1 MANFHTFIKMPTLYA
16 RSTTVQLSVADLKT
30 TTTTDY
36 KPSLGSNMG
45 EVTNNAAEFARGSRS
60 GTLTETPL
68 YIDDSGSHMRFL
80 GRHQNMPFFIVQAG
94 KHFFDR
100 KIDKVRKQNPH
111 RDPSVKA
118 SQASPAHAL
127 RNLLSVVEATADIA
141 DKCHQE
147 NVVEG

>member
-1 MANFHTFIKMPTLYA
+1 MPTLYA

-30 TTTTDY
+30 TTTTNY

-45 EVTNNAAEFARGSRS
+45 EVTNNTAEFARGSRN

-68 YIDDSGSHMRFL
+68 YTDDSGTHMRFL

-100 KIDKVRKQNPH
+100 KIDKVRKQKPY

-118 SQASPAHAL
+118 IQASPAHA
-127 RNLLSVVEATADIA
+127 RRTLLSVVEDTADIA
-141 DKCHQE
+141 DKGHHE

>member
-1 MANFHTFIKMPTLYA
+1 MPTLYA

-30 TTTTDY
+30 TTTTNY

-45 EVTNNAAEFARGSRS
+45 EVTNNTAEFARGSRN

-68 YIDDSGSHMRFL
+68 YTDDSGTHMRFL
-80 GRHQNMPFFIVQAG
+80 GRHKNMPFFIVQAG

-100 KIDKVRKQNPH
+100 KIDKVRKLKPH

-118 SQASPAHAL
+118 IQASPVHAL
-127 RNLLSVVEATADIA
+127 RTIPSVVEDTADIA
-141 DKCHQE
+141 DNCHHE

>member
-1 MANFHTFIKMPTLYA
+1 MPTLYA
-16 RSTTVQLSVADLKT
+16 RSTTVQLSVADLENT
-30 TTTTDY
+30 TTIDY

-45 EVTNNAAEFARGSRS
+45 EVTNNAAEFARGSRN

-68 YIDDSGSHMRFL
+68 YTDDSGTHMRFL

-111 RDPSVKA
+111 RDPTVKA

-141 DKCHQE
+141 DKCHDE
-147 NVVEG
+147 KVVKGK